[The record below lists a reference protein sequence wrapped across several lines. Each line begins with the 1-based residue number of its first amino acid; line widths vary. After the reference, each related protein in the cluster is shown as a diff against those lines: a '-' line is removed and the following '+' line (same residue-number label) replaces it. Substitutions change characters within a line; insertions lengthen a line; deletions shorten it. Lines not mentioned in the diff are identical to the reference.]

1 LVVLDL
7 VIIAVALGLSNFAAS
22 IGIGLSGVDA
32 SLRWR
37 LGVIFGIFEG
47 GMPVVGLLLGRRLAE
62 SLGSPSPYLG
72 GGLLIITGGYTI
84 WQARREKV
92 ASQPV
97 RSGIGPLVATGAA
110 LSIDNLV
117 IGFALGTHNVSIVLA
132 AIIIA
137 AVSVGMS
144 LLGLE
149 VGARLGQSTDQWSG
163 EIGGALLVLVGVA
176 IAVGWF

>member
-1 LVVLDL
+1 MVS
-7 VIIAVALGLSNFAAS
+7 ALSS
-22 IGIGLSGVDA
+22 
-32 SLRWR
+32 
-37 LGVIFGIFEG
+37 
-47 GMPVVGLLLGRRLAE
+47 
-62 SLGSPSPYLG
+62 SPEP
-72 GGLLIITGGYTI
+72 
-84 WQARREKV
+84 
-92 ASQPV
+92 
-97 RSGIGPLVATGAA
+97 A

-117 IGFALGTHNVSIVLA
+117 IGFALGTHNVSIALA
-132 AIIIA
+132 ALIIA